1 MRLLGSPGGDVVHLV
16 RSFDATGA
24 PERIGFG
31 RRTPVAGRWVI
42 WALLA
47 LASVGTAI
55 LLVNVWTSDSP
66 WWFNLIFT
74 VLPGLFFIGCAA
86 GLVES
91 SRLSRVEDG
100 VAARWEHMRSHAQST
115 EGRVTDRAVA
125 LLDNGG
131 ASSFALLVVDAA
143 GAQVH
148 ARWYRSN
155 PDNQDETLLQTQIP
169 AIGSRVR
176 IWAVRM
182 PEAEAPIIVE
192 ALDPSVVQ

>member
-1 MRLLGSPGGDVVHLV
+1 MELEAPVGHVVHLV

-31 RRTPVAGRWVI
+31 RRTPAAGRWVI
-42 WALLA
+42 WSLLA

-55 LLVNVWTSDSP
+55 LLFNVWASDSP

-74 VLPGLFFIGCAA
+74 VLPGLFFLGGAV

-91 SRLSRVEDG
+91 GRLSRVEDV
-100 VAARWEHMRSHAQST
+100 VAERWDHMRSHAQPT

-143 GAQVH
+143 GEQVH
-148 ARWYRSN
+148 ARWFRSN
-155 PDNQDETLLQTQIP
+155 PDNQGETLLQTQIP

-176 IWAVRM
+176 IWAVGM